1 MDKKIV
7 IALGGNAIQTSEGS
21 AEAQRRAIRM
31 TMQTLKPLFQSDNDI
46 VISHGD
52 GPQIGN
58 LLIQQSQS
66 DSEQTPAMPLD
77 VCGSMTQGM
86 IGYWLE
92 TEINRVLS
100 EIGSDRAV
108 GTIITRVE
116 VDKDD
121 PRFDR
126 PTKPIGPFYTEEEM
140 QELKEAQPEAI
151 YKADSAGRGYRKVV
165 ASPLPIS
172 ILEHKLISTLVEQKN
187 IIIACGGGG
196 VPVIKKDNT
205 YEGVDAVIDKDFA
218 SEKLAALIDADTLM
232 ILTNVEHVYINF
244 KEPNEEKLTDIDVET
259 LKRYAKEG
267 KFAEGSM
274 LPKIEA
280 AIDFVE
286 SGEHKEA
293 IITNLEN
300 AYQAFDKQAGTHIH
314 K

>member
-1 MDKKIV
+1 
-7 IALGGNAIQTSEGS
+7 
-21 AEAQRRAIRM
+21 M

-46 VISHGD
+46 VISHGN

-172 ILEHKLISTLVEQKN
+172 ILEHKLISTLVEQKISSLHVVVAVYLLLRK
-187 IIIACGGGG
+187 IILMK
-196 VPVIKKDNT
+196 VSTPSLIKT
-205 YEGVDAVIDKDFA
+205 SLA
-218 SEKLAALIDADTLM
+218 KLAALIDADTLM

>member
-1 MDKKIV
+1 
-7 IALGGNAIQTSEGS
+7 
-21 AEAQRRAIRM
+21 M

-46 VISHGD
+46 VISHGN

-126 PTKPIGPFYTEEEM
+126 PTKPIGRF
-140 QELKEAQPEAI
+140 
-151 YKADSAGRGYRKVV
+151 
-165 ASPLPIS
+165 
-172 ILEHKLISTLVEQKN
+172 
-187 IIIACGGGG
+187 
-196 VPVIKKDNT
+196 
-205 YEGVDAVIDKDFA
+205 
-218 SEKLAALIDADTLM
+218 
-232 ILTNVEHVYINF
+232 
-244 KEPNEEKLTDIDVET
+244 
-259 LKRYAKEG
+259 
-267 KFAEGSM
+267 
-274 LPKIEA
+274 
-280 AIDFVE
+280 
-286 SGEHKEA
+286 
-293 IITNLEN
+293 
-300 AYQAFDKQAGTHIH
+300 
-314 K
+314 

>member
-1 MDKKIV
+1 
-7 IALGGNAIQTSEGS
+7 
-21 AEAQRRAIRM
+21 M

-46 VISHGD
+46 VISHGN

-126 PTKPIGPFYTEEEM
+126 PTKPIGPFYTEEM

-151 YKADSAGRGYRKVV
+151 YKADSAGR
-165 ASPLPIS
+165 
-172 ILEHKLISTLVEQKN
+172 
-187 IIIACGGGG
+187 
-196 VPVIKKDNT
+196 VI
-205 YEGVDAVIDKDFA
+205 ER
-218 SEKLAALIDADTLM
+218 L
-232 ILTNVEHVYINF
+232 
-244 KEPNEEKLTDIDVET
+244 
-259 LKRYAKEG
+259 
-267 KFAEGSM
+267 
-274 LPKIEA
+274 
-280 AIDFVE
+280 
-286 SGEHKEA
+286 
-293 IITNLEN
+293 
-300 AYQAFDKQAGTHIH
+300 
-314 K
+314 

>member
-1 MDKKIV
+1 
-7 IALGGNAIQTSEGS
+7 
-21 AEAQRRAIRM
+21 M

-46 VISHGD
+46 VISHGN

-126 PTKPIGPFYTEEEM
+126 PTKPISPFYTEEEM

-151 YKADSAGRGYRKVV
+151 YKADSAGR
-165 ASPLPIS
+165 
-172 ILEHKLISTLVEQKN
+172 
-187 IIIACGGGG
+187 
-196 VPVIKKDNT
+196 VI
-205 YEGVDAVIDKDFA
+205 ER
-218 SEKLAALIDADTLM
+218 L
-232 ILTNVEHVYINF
+232 
-244 KEPNEEKLTDIDVET
+244 
-259 LKRYAKEG
+259 
-267 KFAEGSM
+267 
-274 LPKIEA
+274 
-280 AIDFVE
+280 
-286 SGEHKEA
+286 
-293 IITNLEN
+293 
-300 AYQAFDKQAGTHIH
+300 
-314 K
+314 

>member
-1 MDKKIV
+1 MSDLYDYVVARLTCSRKRSELLWIKIV

-46 VISHGD
+46 VISHGN

-172 ILEHKLISTLVEQKN
+172 ILEHKLISTLVEQKISSLHVVVAVYLLLRK
-187 IIIACGGGG
+187 IILMK
-196 VPVIKKDNT
+196 VSTPSLIKT
-205 YEGVDAVIDKDFA
+205 
-218 SEKLAALIDADTLM
+218 SLA
-232 ILTNVEHVYINF
+232 
-244 KEPNEEKLTDIDVET
+244 
-259 LKRYAKEG
+259 R
-267 KFAEGSM
+267 S
-274 LPKIEA
+274 
-280 AIDFVE
+280 
-286 SGEHKEA
+286 
-293 IITNLEN
+293 
-300 AYQAFDKQAGTHIH
+300 
-314 K
+314 

>member
-1 MDKKIV
+1 
-7 IALGGNAIQTSEGS
+7 
-21 AEAQRRAIRM
+21 M

-46 VISHGD
+46 VISHGN

-126 PTKPIGPFYTEEEM
+126 PTKTIVQFYTEEEM

-151 YKADSAGRGYRKVV
+151 YKADSAGR
-165 ASPLPIS
+165 
-172 ILEHKLISTLVEQKN
+172 
-187 IIIACGGGG
+187 
-196 VPVIKKDNT
+196 VI
-205 YEGVDAVIDKDFA
+205 ER
-218 SEKLAALIDADTLM
+218 L
-232 ILTNVEHVYINF
+232 
-244 KEPNEEKLTDIDVET
+244 
-259 LKRYAKEG
+259 
-267 KFAEGSM
+267 
-274 LPKIEA
+274 
-280 AIDFVE
+280 
-286 SGEHKEA
+286 
-293 IITNLEN
+293 
-300 AYQAFDKQAGTHIH
+300 
-314 K
+314 

>member
-1 MDKKIV
+1 
-7 IALGGNAIQTSEGS
+7 
-21 AEAQRRAIRM
+21 
-31 TMQTLKPLFQSDNDI
+31 MQTLKPLFQSDNDI
-46 VISHGD
+46 VISHGN

-126 PTKPIGPFYTEEEM
+126 PTKPIGPFYIEEEM

-151 YKADSAGRGYRKVV
+151 YKADSAGR
-165 ASPLPIS
+165 
-172 ILEHKLISTLVEQKN
+172 
-187 IIIACGGGG
+187 
-196 VPVIKKDNT
+196 VI
-205 YEGVDAVIDKDFA
+205 ER
-218 SEKLAALIDADTLM
+218 L
-232 ILTNVEHVYINF
+232 
-244 KEPNEEKLTDIDVET
+244 
-259 LKRYAKEG
+259 
-267 KFAEGSM
+267 
-274 LPKIEA
+274 
-280 AIDFVE
+280 
-286 SGEHKEA
+286 
-293 IITNLEN
+293 
-300 AYQAFDKQAGTHIH
+300 
-314 K
+314 

>member
-1 MDKKIV
+1 MDKIV

-46 VISHGD
+46 VISHGN

-126 PTKPIGPFYTEEEM
+126 PTKT
-140 QELKEAQPEAI
+140 
-151 YKADSAGRGYRKVV
+151 DW
-165 ASPLPIS
+165 S
-172 ILEHKLISTLVEQKN
+172 IL
-187 IIIACGGGG
+187 
-196 VPVIKKDNT
+196 
-205 YEGVDAVIDKDFA
+205 Y
-218 SEKLAALIDADTLM
+218 
-232 ILTNVEHVYINF
+232 
-244 KEPNEEKLTDIDVET
+244 
-259 LKRYAKEG
+259 
-267 KFAEGSM
+267 
-274 LPKIEA
+274 
-280 AIDFVE
+280 
-286 SGEHKEA
+286 
-293 IITNLEN
+293 
-300 AYQAFDKQAGTHIH
+300 
-314 K
+314 

>member
-1 MDKKIV
+1 MARLTCSRKRSELLWIKIV

-46 VISHGD
+46 VISHGN

-172 ILEHKLISTLVEQKN
+172 ILEHKLISTLVEQKISSLHVVVAVYLLLRK
-187 IIIACGGGG
+187 IILMK
-196 VPVIKKDNT
+196 VSTPSLIKT
-205 YEGVDAVIDKDFA
+205 
-218 SEKLAALIDADTLM
+218 SLA
-232 ILTNVEHVYINF
+232 
-244 KEPNEEKLTDIDVET
+244 
-259 LKRYAKEG
+259 R
-267 KFAEGSM
+267 S
-274 LPKIEA
+274 
-280 AIDFVE
+280 
-286 SGEHKEA
+286 
-293 IITNLEN
+293 
-300 AYQAFDKQAGTHIH
+300 
-314 K
+314 

>member
-1 MDKKIV
+1 M
-7 IALGGNAIQTSEGS
+7 GGDSSEGS

-46 VISHGD
+46 VISHGN

-140 QELKEAQPEAI
+140 Q
-151 YKADSAGRGYRKVV
+151 
-165 ASPLPIS
+165 
-172 ILEHKLISTLVEQKN
+172 N
-187 IIIACGGGG
+187 
-196 VPVIKKDNT
+196 
-205 YEGVDAVIDKDFA
+205 
-218 SEKLAALIDADTLM
+218 
-232 ILTNVEHVYINF
+232 
-244 KEPNEEKLTDIDVET
+244 
-259 LKRYAKEG
+259 
-267 KFAEGSM
+267 
-274 LPKIEA
+274 
-280 AIDFVE
+280 
-286 SGEHKEA
+286 
-293 IITNLEN
+293 
-300 AYQAFDKQAGTHIH
+300 
-314 K
+314 

>member
-1 MDKKIV
+1 
-7 IALGGNAIQTSEGS
+7 
-21 AEAQRRAIRM
+21 M

-46 VISHGD
+46 VISHGN

-172 ILEHKLISTLVEQKN
+172 ILEHKLISTLVEQKISSLHVVVAVYLLLRK
-187 IIIACGGGG
+187 IILMK
-196 VPVIKKDNT
+196 VSTPSLIKT
-205 YEGVDAVIDKDFA
+205 SLA
-218 SEKLAALIDADTLM
+218 KLAALIDADTLM

-300 AYQAFDKQAGTHIH
+300 AYQAFDKQAGTYIH

>member
-1 MDKKIV
+1 MTISSSLSLSFYLLSDLYDYVVARLTCSRKRSELLWIKIV

-46 VISHGD
+46 VISHGN

-172 ILEHKLISTLVEQKN
+172 ILEHKLISTLVEQKISSLHVVVAVYLLLRK
-187 IIIACGGGG
+187 IILMK
-196 VPVIKKDNT
+196 VSTPSLIKT
-205 YEGVDAVIDKDFA
+205 
-218 SEKLAALIDADTLM
+218 SLA
-232 ILTNVEHVYINF
+232 
-244 KEPNEEKLTDIDVET
+244 
-259 LKRYAKEG
+259 R
-267 KFAEGSM
+267 S
-274 LPKIEA
+274 
-280 AIDFVE
+280 
-286 SGEHKEA
+286 
-293 IITNLEN
+293 
-300 AYQAFDKQAGTHIH
+300 
-314 K
+314 

>member
-1 MDKKIV
+1 MSDLYDYVVARLTCSRKRSELLWIKIV

-46 VISHGD
+46 VISHGN

-172 ILEHKLISTLVEQKN
+172 ILEHKLISTLVEQKYHH
-187 IIIACGGGG
+187 CMWWWRC
-196 VPVIKKDNT
+196 T
-205 YEGVDAVIDKDFA
+205 CY
-218 SEKLAALIDADTLM
+218 
-232 ILTNVEHVYINF
+232 
-244 KEPNEEKLTDIDVET
+244 
-259 LKRYAKEG
+259 
-267 KFAEGSM
+267 
-274 LPKIEA
+274 
-280 AIDFVE
+280 
-286 SGEHKEA
+286 
-293 IITNLEN
+293 
-300 AYQAFDKQAGTHIH
+300 
-314 K
+314 